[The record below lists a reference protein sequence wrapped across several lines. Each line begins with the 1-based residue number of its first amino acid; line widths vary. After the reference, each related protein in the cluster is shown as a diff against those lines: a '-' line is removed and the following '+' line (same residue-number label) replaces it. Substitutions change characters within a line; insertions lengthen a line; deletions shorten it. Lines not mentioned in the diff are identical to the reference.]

1 MRTNTQ
7 LITDFY
13 TAFQNK
19 NYGVMQTCY
28 ANSATFT
35 DSVFCGLNAIQVCAM
50 WEMLLKSS
58 SDLRIEFKNIRVDEK
73 TGSAEWTAYYTF
85 SKTGNK
91 VVNKIKADFEFSEGK
106 IVKHTDVF
114 DFYTWARQALGLP
127 GILLGWTP
135 FMKNK
140 IRKTAMENLE
150 RFMAKSK

>member
-1 MRTNTQ
+1 MNNNEK
-7 LITDFY
+7 LIHSFY

-19 NYGVMQTCY
+19 DYASMQTCY
-28 ANSATFT
+28 ADTATFS
-35 DSVFCGLNAIQVCAM
+35 DSVFANLNAEQTRAM
-50 WEMLLKSS
+50 WEMLIKSG
-58 SDLRIEFKNIRVDEK
+58 SDLRLEFKHIKADDK
-73 TGSAEWTAYYTF
+73 KGSAEWTAYYTF

-91 VVNKIKADFEFSEGK
+91 VVNKIKADFKFSEGK

-140 IRKTAMENLE
+140 IRKTAMGNLE